1 MPAGR
6 GPRLGL
12 KSQEAVEG
20 CSKARQPR
28 GLWAAEVRE
37 GPPSRGLCDEGGT
50 VVRLRMK
57 PNVPA

>member
-1 MPAGR
+1 M
-6 GPRLGL
+6 GL

-20 CSKARQPR
+20 RSKARQPR

-50 VVRLRMK
+50 VVRLQVK